1 MRLFDRIISFRKEKS
16 QDAGRPQPEGAVKT
30 YRLNYQLSYDE
41 IAESMTLI
49 CDKRSKKSR
58 TVMGAVLFALAVG
71 AVILYSQNPYG
82 IHYAF
87 AAIVMAVFSFVVW
100 SYPSLKGR
108 SSARKISKRKGTY
121 KLVVSS
127 DGYITPYG
135 DDPVDLFE
143 FPQGKSFETDNL
155 FAIRADRLHSFC
167 IPKRILSQKQ
177 LSEIRDI
184 LIRYSPAYSDNIVMS
199 SQKVHKNC

>member
-1 MRLFDRIISFRKEKS
+1 MRLFDRIFSFRKNQFQE
-16 QDAGRPQPEGAVKT
+16 AERPQPEGAVKT
-30 YRLNYQLSYDE
+30 YHLNYQLSYDE

-58 TVMGAVLFALAVG
+58 SVMGGVLFALAVG

-87 AAIVMAVFSFVVW
+87 AAIVMAVFSFIVW
-100 SYPSLKGR
+100 SYPSLKGK
-108 SSARKISKRKGTY
+108 SSARRIIKQKGTY
-121 KLVVSS
+121 KLVFSS

-135 DDPVDLFE
+135 DDPVDLFK
-143 FPQGKSFETDNL
+143 FSQGKSFETNNL

-167 IPKRILSQKQ
+167 IPKRVLSQKQ
-177 LSEIRDI
+177 LSEIRNT
-184 LIRYSPAYSDNIVMS
+184 LITYSPAYADNC
-199 SQKVHKNC
+199 K